1 MPTRNINND
10 LKVNANLY
18 LNMDTN
24 SLSGDS
30 NGAVVLAGYDS
41 LTLKTQS
48 SPRLT
53 INSSGNINI
62 NNAVGIG
69 TTTNPPHRLVVT
81 DGASPYSSSNIL
93 LQVKRNSSNG
103 NDDTSRS
110 AIMLAN
116 NSNAFTIAY
125 GGTTDRLRFIDGG
138 DSEALTILNGGNVGI
153 GTVSPAYNL
162 DDS

>member
-48 SPRLT
+48 SPRVT
-53 INSSGNINI
+53 INSSGN
-62 NNAVGIG
+62 VGIG
-69 TTTNPPHRLVVT
+69 TTSPQ
-81 DGASPYSSSNIL
+81 ASL
-93 LQVKRNSSNG
+93 
-103 NDDTSRS
+103 
-110 AIMLAN
+110 M
-116 NSNAFTIAY
+116 
-125 GGTTDRLRFIDGG
+125 
-138 DSEALTILNGGNVGI
+138 
-153 GTVSPAYNL
+153 
-162 DDS
+162 